1 MQMMRQT
8 QKENIVTI
16 QAWVDGWASLYDST
30 GMGGW
35 MGKFI

>member
-1 MQMMRQT
+1 MDGKVYMT
-8 QKENIVTI
+8 V